1 MTTKEIIE
9 FSNSNSHASESMKD
23 VVAKLLAA
31 NPDLSYIR
39 VNYDE
44 DPDMVK
50 AIIASQPPTI
60 SPFFVTF
67 TDGKMSKS
75 LAGIASI
82 EELEDLIK

>member
-9 FSNSNSHASESMKD
+9 FSNSNSHASDLMKD

-44 DPDMVK
+44 DPDLVK

-60 SPFFVTF
+60 SPFFMSLK
-67 TDGKMSKS
+67 DGKVSKS
-75 LAGIASI
+75 ISGIVSI
-82 EELEDLIK
+82 EDLEDLIK

>member
-23 VVAKLLAA
+23 VVAKLLVA

-44 DPDMVK
+44 DPDLVK

-60 SPFFVTF
+60 SPFFVSF

-75 LAGIASI
+75 VAGIVPI
-82 EELEDLIK
+82 EELEELIK

>member
-1 MTTKEIIE
+1 MIE
-9 FSNSNSHASESMKD
+9 FSNTNSAASESMKE
-23 VVAKLLAA
+23 VVQKLLEA

-44 DPDMVK
+44 DPDLVK

-75 LAGIASI
+75 LAGVASI
-82 EELEDLIK
+82 EELENLIS

>member
-44 DPDMVK
+44 EPDMVK

-75 LAGIASI
+75 LAGLASI
-82 EELEDLIK
+82 EELEELIK